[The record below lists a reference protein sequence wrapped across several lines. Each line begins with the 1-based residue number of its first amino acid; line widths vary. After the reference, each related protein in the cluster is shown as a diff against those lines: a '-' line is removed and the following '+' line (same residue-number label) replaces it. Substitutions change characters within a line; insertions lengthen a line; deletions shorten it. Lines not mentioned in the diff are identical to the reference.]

1 MTISLRKTLNKD
13 NILRVL
19 LLVSTLLF
27 SFNSFSIT
35 DSQTV
40 LVTSKKSDISTMKT
54 KDIRRIFLGLRPING
69 TQTNTPIINTSNKKA
84 YKLFLKNIM
93 FLTER
98 GYKRKLLKRVFRQ
111 GADQINSFDSIKDI
125 TENLKTNPSHFTFML
140 KEDALNQPDL
150 KIIQAL
156 W

>member
-1 MTISLRKTLNKD
+1 MAIFLKDILNRENTLQ
-13 NILRVL
+13 VL

-27 SFNSFSIT
+27 SYNSFSVT

-40 LVTSKKSDISTMKT
+40 IVTSKASDISSMKI
-54 KDIRRIFLGLRPING
+54 KNIRRIFLGLRPINSS
-69 TQTNTPIINTSNKKA
+69 QENIPIINTSNRDS
-84 YKLFLKNIM
+84 YKSFLKNIM

-111 GADQINSFDSIKDI
+111 GADQITSFDSIKDI
-125 TENLKTNPSHFTFML
+125 TTNLKTNPNHFTFML

>member
-1 MTISLRKTLNKD
+1 MTISLRKTLNKE

-19 LLVSTLLF
+19 LLASVLLF

-40 LVTSKKSDISTMKT
+40 IVTSKNSDISSMEI
-54 KDIRRIFLGLRPING
+54 KDIRRIFLGLRPINSSQG
-69 TQTNTPIINTSNKKA
+69 NTPIINTSNKKS

-111 GADQINSFDSIKDI
+111 GADEITSFDSIKDI
-125 TENLKTNPSHFTFML
+125 TTNLKTNPNNFTFML
-140 KEDALNQPDL
+140 KKDALTQPDL
-150 KIIQAL
+150 KVIQAL

>member
-1 MTISLRKTLNKD
+1 MTIFLITTLNNKRY
-13 NILRVL
+13 LQAL

-40 LVTSKKSDISTMKT
+40 IVTSKSSDISLMKT
-54 KDIRRIFLGLRPING
+54 TDIRRIFLGLRPINSS
-69 TQTNTPIINTSNKKA
+69 QKNIAIINTSNRKA

-111 GADQINSFDSIKDI
+111 GADKINSFDSIKDV
-125 TENLKTNPSHFTFML
+125 TTNLKTNPNHFTFML
-140 KEDALNQPDL
+140 KEDALSQPDL

>member
-1 MTISLRKTLNKD
+1 MTIFLK
-13 NILRVL
+13 NILNRENFLQVL

-27 SFNSFSIT
+27 STNSFSIT

-40 LVTSKKSDISTMKT
+40 IVTSKDSDMVSMKT
-54 KDIRRIFLGLRPING
+54 KDIRRIFLGLRPIDSSQANI
-69 TQTNTPIINTSNKKA
+69 PIINVSNRKS

-111 GADQINSFDSIKDI
+111 GADQINSFASIKDI
-125 TENLKTNPSHFTFML
+125 TTNLKTNPNHFTFML
-140 KEDALNQPDL
+140 KEDALSQPDL